1 MAKQSDKKLIA
12 ECSQIIYDG
21 FVRYNSAFHKMTRRA
36 RIRFE
41 QRDWKGH
48 QEDIV
53 ERVYLYEKSVQRVVL
68 ALRRTMTLRVKD
80 HKLWNEIRGYFGDRL
95 KKVPDAGFIK
105 TFFNSVTR
113 RIFDTI
119 GIDPQLEFVSSSLEE
134 DIEMTKALSLRRYP
148 YWGSVEKIF
157 ETILED
163 FTFRVP
169 YTDVQA
175 NATHIADEIC
185 RFIKNHP
192 DMHEEEIL
200 RFEFIDIFFYQSA
213 RAYMIGRII
222 LQSTI
227 SPIVIAFKNTDDG
240 IEVDAVLL
248 SEEEVSIVFSYTRS
262 YYFADPNSVVG
273 TVHFIHSILPR
284 KPIDELYTVLGRLR
298 QGKTERY
305 RTFTR
310 HLENTNDKFVHTEGD
325 KGLVM
330 IVFTLPSY
338 DLVFKIM
345 RDQFGYPKTI
355 SHADVV
361 EKYKLVSKHD
371 RAGRMIDTQ
380 EFQKLEFP
388 IHRFSDELREE
399 LLTEAANRVS
409 VEGGNL
415 LFSQIYIERRV
426 RPLNLYIEKVS
437 SDEAALAILDYGQAI
452 KDLAQT
458 NIFPGDLL
466 LKNFGVTRHNRVV
479 FYDYD
484 EVSLITD
491 CNFRDIPEAKNDIDE
506 IRSDTWF
513 YVGNNDIFPQEF
525 IKFLSMNAELQS
537 IFLKVHGDLLTADY
551 WRNIKAKHLAGEVS
565 VVVPYYRP
573 TLPTRKVKTLKTA

>member
-1 MAKQSDKKLIA
+1 MAKKSDKKLIA

-36 RIRFE
+36 RTRFE

-53 ERVYLYEKSVQRVVL
+53 ERVYLYEKSVQRVVI

-80 HKLWNEIRGYFGDRL
+80 HKLWYEIRAYFGDRL

-113 RIFDTI
+113 RIFDTV
-119 GIDPQLEFVSSSLEE
+119 GIDPQLEFVHSSLEE
-134 DIEMTKALSLRRYP
+134 DIEMIKALSLRRYP
-148 YWGSVEKIF
+148 YWGSVRKIF
-157 ETILED
+157 ETILEE
-163 FTFRVP
+163 FSFRVP
-169 YTDVQA
+169 YTDVQS
-175 NATHIADEIC
+175 NAGLIADEIIH
-185 RFIKNHP
+185 FMKNHP
-192 DMHEEEIL
+192 EMHEEEIL
-200 RFEFIDIFFYQSA
+200 RFEFIDTFFYQSA

-222 LQSTI
+222 LHSGI
-227 SPIVIAFKNTDDG
+227 SPIVIAFKNTDSR

-305 RTFTR
+305 RTFSR
-310 HLENTNDKFVHTEGD
+310 HLKNTTDKFVHTEGD
-325 KGLVM
+325 TGLVM

-345 RDQFGYPKTI
+345 RDKFGYPKTI
-355 SHADVV
+355 SHTDVV

-388 IHRFSDELREE
+388 VDRFSDELREE
-399 LLTEAANRVS
+399 LLKEAADRVS
-409 VEGGNL
+409 IEDSNL

-426 RPLNLYIEKVS
+426 KPLNIYINEVS
-437 SDEAALAILDYGQAI
+437 REEAVLAILDYGQAI

-466 LKNFGVTRHNRVV
+466 LKNFGVTRHKRVV

-484 EVSLITD
+484 EVSLITN
-491 CNFRDIPEAKNDIDE
+491 CNFRDIPQARNDIDE
-506 IRSDTWF
+506 MRSDAWY
-513 YVGNNDIFPQEF
+513 YVDNNDMFPQEF
-525 IKFLSMNAELQS
+525 IKFLSMEEELRS

-573 TLPTRKVKTLKTA
+573 TLPSGKVKTLKTA